1 MAITIEKISYQ
12 NKKDARILE
21 TVLTNW
27 FKDPKELNLTSP
39 NMSYPFNF
47 KKWAKIFYAD
57 QEIHSFVIKSEDWII
72 GIGNLRIMPDTKI
85 AHAYHIFIDPNYR
98 QQGLA
103 EKMVRN
109 LESLG
114 RSEKMEVMTLRVVP
128 KNKPAIKL
136 YKKLGFEETKSSK
149 RKGLT
154 FEKMLNQV
162 VDKS

>member
-21 TVLTNW
+21 TVLKNW

-47 KKWAKIFYAD
+47 KKWVNLTYAE

-72 GIGNLRIMPDTKI
+72 GIGNLRIIPDTKR
-85 AHAYHIFIDPNYR
+85 AHAYHIFIDPDYR
-98 QQGLA
+98 QKGLA
-103 EKMVRN
+103 DKMVRH

-154 FEKMLNQV
+154 FEKKLN
-162 VDKS
+162 

>member
-1 MAITIEKISYQ
+1 MAITIKKISYQ

-39 NMSYPFNF
+39 NMSYPFKF
-47 KKWAKIFYAD
+47 KKWVMLTDAD
-57 QEIHSFVIKSEDWII
+57 QEIHNFVMKSEDWII
-72 GIGNLRIMPDTKI
+72 GIGNLMIIPDTKK
-85 AHAYHIFIDPNYR
+85 AHALHIFIDPEYH

-103 EKMVRN
+103 EKMIRH
-109 LESLG
+109 LEALG

-136 YKKLGFEETKSSK
+136 YKKLGFEETASSK
-149 RKGLT
+149 RKGLF
-154 FEKMLNQV
+154 FEKKLN
-162 VDKS
+162 

>member
-47 KKWAKIFYAD
+47 KKWVMLTDAD

-72 GIGNLRIMPDTKI
+72 GMGNLKIIPDTKR
-85 AHAYHIFIDPNYR
+85 AHVYHIFIDPNYR

-103 EKMVRN
+103 EKMVRH
-109 LESLG
+109 LELLG
-114 RSEKMEVMTLRVVP
+114 RSEKMEIMTLRVVP
-128 KNKPAIKL
+128 KNKPAVKL
-136 YKKLGFEETKSSK
+136 YEKLGFEETASSK
-149 RKGLT
+149 RKGLS
-154 FEKMLNQV
+154 FEKKLN
-162 VDKS
+162 

>member
-39 NMSYPFNF
+39 NMSYPFKF
-47 KKWAKIFYAD
+47 KKWVMLTDAD
-57 QEIHSFVIKSEDWII
+57 QEIHSFVMKSEDWII
-72 GIGNLRIMPDTKI
+72 GMGNLKIIPDTKR

-103 EKMVRN
+103 EKMVRH
-109 LESLG
+109 LELLG
-114 RSEKMEVMTLRVVP
+114 RSEKMEIMTLRVVP
-128 KNKPAIKL
+128 KNKPAVKL
-136 YKKLGFEETKSSK
+136 YEKLGFEETASSK
-149 RKGLT
+149 RKGLS
-154 FEKMLNQV
+154 FEKKLN
-162 VDKS
+162 

>member
-57 QEIHSFVIKSEDWII
+57 QEIHSFVMKSEGWII
-72 GIGNLRIMPDTKI
+72 GIGNLRLVTDSKK
-85 AHAYHIFIDPNYR
+85 AHAYHIFIDPEYR

-103 EKMVRN
+103 EKMVHH
-109 LESLG
+109 LELLG

-136 YKKLGFEETKSSK
+136 YKKLGFKETVSSK
-149 RKGLT
+149 RKGLL
-154 FEKMLNQV
+154 FEKLL
-162 VDKS
+162 D

>member
-1 MAITIEKISYQ
+1 MSITIEKVSYTHP
-12 NKKDARILE
+12 KDARILE
-21 TVLTNW
+21 AVLVKW
-27 FKDPKELNLTSP
+27 FQNPKDLNLTSP
-39 NMSYPFNF
+39 NMSYPFKF
-47 KKWAKIFYAD
+47 KKWVMLIDAD

-72 GIGNLRIMPDTKI
+72 GIGNLRIMPDTKR

-136 YKKLGFEETKSSK
+136 YKKLGFEETGSSK
-149 RKGLT
+149 RKGLL
-154 FEKMLNQV
+154 FEKIL
-162 VDKS
+162 D

>member
-1 MAITIEKISYQ
+1 MAITIKKISYQ

-47 KKWAKIFYAD
+47 KKWVMLTDAD

-72 GIGNLRIMPDTKI
+72 GMGNLKIIPDTKR
-85 AHAYHIFIDPNYR
+85 AHVYHIFIDPNYR

-103 EKMVRN
+103 EKMVRH
-109 LESLG
+109 LELLG
-114 RSEKMEVMTLRVVP
+114 RSEKMEIMTLRVVP
-128 KNKPAIKL
+128 KNKPAVKL
-136 YKKLGFEETKSSK
+136 YEKLGFEETASSK
-149 RKGLT
+149 RKGLS
-154 FEKMLNQV
+154 FEKKLN
-162 VDKS
+162 

>member
-1 MAITIEKISYQ
+1 MAITIKKISYQ

-39 NMSYPFNF
+39 NMSYPFKF
-47 KKWAKIFYAD
+47 KKWLMLTDTD
-57 QEIHSFVIKSEDWII
+57 QEIHSFVMKSEDWII
-72 GIGNLRIMPDTKI
+72 GMGSLRIIPDTKR
-85 AHAYHIFIDPNYR
+85 AHAYHIFIDPEYR
-98 QQGLA
+98 QKGLA
-103 EKMVRN
+103 EKMVRQ

-136 YKKLGFEETKSSK
+136 YKKLGFEETAFSK
-149 RKGLT
+149 RKGLF
-154 FEKMLNQV
+154 FEKKLN
-162 VDKS
+162 

>member
-1 MAITIEKISYQ
+1 MAITIKKISYQ
-12 NKKDARILE
+12 NKKDARILA

-39 NMSYPFNF
+39 NTSYPFKF
-47 KKWAKIFYAD
+47 IKWVMLTDAD

-72 GIGNLRIMPDTKI
+72 GMGNLKIIPDTKR

-103 EKMVRN
+103 EKLVRH
-109 LESLG
+109 LELLG

-136 YKKLGFEETKSSK
+136 YKKLGFKETVSSK
-149 RKGLT
+149 RKCLL
-154 FEKMLNQV
+154 FEKIL
-162 VDKS
+162 D

>member
-1 MAITIEKISYQ
+1 MAITIEEISYQ

-47 KKWAKIFYAD
+47 KKWVTLTNVE
-57 QEIHSFVIKSEDWII
+57 QEIHSFVMKSEDWII
-72 GIGNLRIMPDTKI
+72 GISSLRIMPDTKR
-85 AHAYHIFIDPNYR
+85 AHTYHIFIDPEYR

-109 LESLG
+109 LESLA
-114 RSEKMEVMTLRVVP
+114 RSKKMEVMTLRVVS

-136 YKKLGFEETKSSK
+136 YKKLGFEEKKSSK
-149 RKGLT
+149 RKGLF
-154 FEKMLNQV
+154 FEKMLN
-162 VDKS
+162 

>member
-39 NMSYPFNF
+39 NMSYPFKF
-47 KKWAKIFYAD
+47 KKWLMLTDTD
-57 QEIHSFVIKSEDWII
+57 QEIHSFVMKSEDWII
-72 GIGNLRIMPDTKI
+72 GMGSLRIIPDTKR
-85 AHAYHIFIDPNYR
+85 AHAYHIFIDPEYR
-98 QQGLA
+98 QKGLA
-103 EKMVRN
+103 EKMVRQ

-136 YKKLGFEETKSSK
+136 YKKLGFEETAFSK
-149 RKGLT
+149 RKGLF
-154 FEKMLNQV
+154 FEKKLN
-162 VDKS
+162 

>member
-1 MAITIEKISYQ
+1 MAITIKKISYQ

-47 KKWAKIFYAD
+47 KKWVMLTDAD

-72 GIGNLRIMPDTKI
+72 GMGNLKIIPDTKR

-103 EKMVRN
+103 EKMVRH
-109 LESLG
+109 LELLG
-114 RSEKMEVMTLRVVP
+114 RSEKMEIMTLRVVP
-128 KNKPAIKL
+128 KNKPAVKL
-136 YKKLGFEETKSSK
+136 YEKLGFEETASSK
-149 RKGLT
+149 RKGLS
-154 FEKMLNQV
+154 FEKKLN
-162 VDKS
+162 

>member
-39 NMSYPFNF
+39 NTSYPFKF
-47 KKWAKIFYAD
+47 KKWVMLTDAD

-72 GIGNLRIMPDTKI
+72 GMGNLKIIPDTKR

-103 EKMVRN
+103 EKMVRH
-109 LESLG
+109 LELLG
-114 RSEKMEVMTLRVVP
+114 RSEKMEIMTLRVVP
-128 KNKPAIKL
+128 KNKPAVKL
-136 YKKLGFEETKSSK
+136 YEKLGFEETASSK
-149 RKGLT
+149 RKGLS
-154 FEKMLNQV
+154 FEKKLN
-162 VDKS
+162 

>member
-1 MAITIEKISYQ
+1 MAITIKKISYQ

-39 NMSYPFNF
+39 NMSYPFKF
-47 KKWAKIFYAD
+47 KKWVMLTDAD
-57 QEIHSFVIKSEDWII
+57 QEIHSFVMKSEDWII
-72 GIGNLRIMPDTKI
+72 GMGSLRIIPDTKR
-85 AHAYHIFIDPNYR
+85 AHAYHIFIDPEYR

-103 EKMVRN
+103 KKMVHH
-109 LESLG
+109 LELLG

-136 YKKLGFEETKSSK
+136 YKKLGFEETASSK
-149 RKGLT
+149 RKGLF
-154 FEKMLNQV
+154 FEKKLN
-162 VDKS
+162 

>member
-1 MAITIEKISYQ
+1 MSITIKNISYQ

-39 NMSYPFNF
+39 NMSYPFKF
-47 KKWAKIFYAD
+47 KKWLMLTDTD
-57 QEIHSFVIKSEDWII
+57 QEIHSFVMKSEDWII
-72 GIGNLRIMPDTKI
+72 GMGSLRIIPDTKR
-85 AHAYHIFIDPNYR
+85 AHAYHIFIDPEYR
-98 QQGLA
+98 QKGLA
-103 EKMVRN
+103 EKMVRQ

-136 YKKLGFEETKSSK
+136 YKKLGFEETAFSK
-149 RKGLT
+149 RKGLF
-154 FEKMLNQV
+154 FEKKLN
-162 VDKS
+162 